1 MGVEGL
7 ACGGDA
13 PVAVDRAQAFLEF
26 FGPLLGSVH
35 DRQDIHMGISD
46 PVGDDVG
53 DIWEHKFMGGLDAAD
68 PAHAGLFG
76 QQVHGCD
83 DPGNNAGGG
92 LGAILLDMRC
102 AVIKPQEGTAGPADG
117 QVCHA

>member
-68 PAHAGLFG
+68 TSHGRLLG
-76 QQVHGCD
+76 QKVYGRDNARD
-83 DPGNNAGGG
+83 DAGGG
-92 LGAILLDMRC
+92 LRVIFLDVRGN
-102 AVIKPQEGTAGPADG
+102 VIKPVEGTTCPTDRQA
-117 QVCHA
+117 CHA